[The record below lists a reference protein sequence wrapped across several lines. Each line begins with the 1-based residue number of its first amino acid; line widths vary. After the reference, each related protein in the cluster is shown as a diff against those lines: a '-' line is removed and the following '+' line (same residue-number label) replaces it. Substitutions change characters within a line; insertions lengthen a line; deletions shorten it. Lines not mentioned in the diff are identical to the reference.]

1 MTTTPGDVANE
12 ALDAIGH
19 PIDRRI
25 GDLQE
30 GSAEAG
36 VVLRH
41 YGPALRQILRGV
53 HWNFARRRAKLT
65 LLNDA
70 TGQTTQWQAQQN
82 LPVTVGPGTIG
93 MRPWA
98 YEYAWPVDCCKAR
111 FVPVSYYPVGPGPPP
126 GNIALPPTPLM
137 SGLQENTQF
146 ARQIPARFVVS
157 TDSVPNLI
165 GVPADWSQVPDTSQ
179 TMGQGLTSQTVILTN
194 QREANLVYTALVTY
208 PDQWDPLFRQA
219 FVALLAS
226 QIVMGVTSDRKLAI
240 GLRDDQVKVCRMA
253 LDQARVS
260 DGNEGAFSSDLSV
273 DWLRIRSTGGWNGG
287 GNGGFEGGGML
298 YSGWDAVSFGNG
310 SAY

>member
-1 MTTTPGDVANE
+1 
-12 ALDAIGH
+12 
-19 PIDRRI
+19 
-25 GDLQE
+25 
-30 GSAEAG
+30 
-36 VVLRH
+36 
-41 YGPALRQILRGV
+41 
-53 HWNFARRRAKLT
+53 
-65 LLNDA
+65 
-70 TGQTTQWQAQQN
+70 
-82 LPVTVGPGTIG
+82 
-93 MRPWA
+93 
-98 YEYAWPVDCCKAR
+98 
-111 FVPVSYYPVGPGPPP
+111 
-126 GNIALPPTPLM
+126 
-137 SGLQENTQF
+137 
-146 ARQIPARFVVS
+146 
-157 TDSVPNLI
+157 
-165 GVPADWSQVPDTSQ
+165 
-179 TMGQGLTSQTVILTN
+179 
-194 QREANLVYTALVTY
+194 VTY